1 MSTSPATDTATRPSY
16 LRALLSLGALMAITP
31 ITIDMYLPGLPSLVN
46 DLNATTAQGT
56 ATVTGMLIG
65 MAIGQIVIGPL
76 SDAFGRYKP
85 ILLGLIFHVVISVV
99 LAFAPSIEMLLVLR
113 VLQGVVNASIT
124 VAVTASVRDQYS
136 GRQAASLFAQL
147 MLVLG
152 VGPILAPA
160 LGSLVL
166 QFTSWRGIFLVL
178 AAIGLVLLLVSV
190 FGIRESL
197 PPERRRVAGVATT
210 LRTYGEVLRDPI
222 LVAMLL
228 VMGMTSAA
236 MFTYISA
243 SPFIFQ
249 GMFGLNEGQFA
260 LLFGATAAGTILF
273 VQLNPLLLR
282 RFTPPQVMV
291 ASLVL
296 AIVSS
301 GLLVVVSLAEIGG
314 VILVAVL
321 IGMTNAFSSLAGPNG
336 QAIGLHRH
344 GLRAGSA
351 AALLG
356 ASRFAIAGFAGPIVG
371 IFLKDNP
378 APLGV
383 LMASA
388 MVIALIACVFSWKQ
402 ITSESY
408 L

>member
-1 MSTSPATDTATRPSY
+1 MSTSPDTTTATRPSY
-16 LRALLSLGALMAITP
+16 IRALLSLGALMAITP
-31 ITIDMYLPGLPSLVN
+31 ITIDMYLPGLPALVS
-46 DLNATTAQGT
+46 DLNATTAQGQ
-56 ATVTGMLIG
+56 ATVTGMLVG

-85 ILLGLIFHVVISVV
+85 IILGLIFHVVISVV
-99 LAFAPSIEMLLVLR
+99 LAFAGSIEILLALR
-113 VLQGVVNASIT
+113 VLQGIVNASIT

-160 LGSLVL
+160 LGSLVM

-178 AAIGLVLLLVSV
+178 AAIGLVLLLTSLLTL
-190 FGIRESL
+190 RETL
-197 PPERRRVAGVATT
+197 PPERRQVAGIGTT
-210 LRTYGEVLRDPI
+210 LRTYVEVLRDPI

-282 RFTPPQVMV
+282 RFTPPQVMM
-291 ASLVL
+291 ASLILAIISSVLLIVVSVL
-296 AIVSS
+296 A
-301 GLLVVVSLAEIGG
+301 IGG

-321 IGMTNAFSSLAGPNG
+321 IGVTNAFSSLAGPNG

-344 GLRAGSA
+344 GRRAGSA

-356 ASRFAIAGFAGPIVG
+356 ASRFAIAGFTGPLVG
-371 IFLKDNP
+371 LFLKDNP

-383 LMASA
+383 LMAAA
-388 MVIALIACVFSWKQ
+388 MVIALVACLLSWKQ